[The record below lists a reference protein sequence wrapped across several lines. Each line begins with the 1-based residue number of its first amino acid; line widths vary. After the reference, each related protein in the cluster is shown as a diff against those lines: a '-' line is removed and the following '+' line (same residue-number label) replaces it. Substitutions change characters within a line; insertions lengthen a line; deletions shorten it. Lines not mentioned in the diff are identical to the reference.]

1 MSAFTNLSYTQW
13 VSEWVSEWVKSL
25 SRVRLFATPWIVAHK
40 APLSM
45 GFSRQEYWSGLPFP
59 SPGESSQPRDRTQ
72 VSRIAGRRFNLWA
85 TRKVLYTI
93 HFHTHK
99 KITCFI
105 NTVLQIFSL
114 VSKKP
119 LKFSLKV
126 SFCKVSWCF
135 LWLPCFAQT
144 KQRYF
149 MTHSYSSCFLISYP
163 LIFSSL

>member
-1 MSAFTNLSYTQW
+1 MSEW
-13 VSEWVSEWVKSL
+13 VSEWVSEVTQSCPTLCDPMDCSPQSSSVHGILQARVLEWVAIS
-25 SRVRLFATPWIVAHK
+25 
-40 APLSM
+40 
-45 GFSRQEYWSGLPFP
+45 FSRG
-59 SPGESSQPRDRTQ
+59 SSRPRDWTQ
-72 VSRIAGRRFNLWA
+72 VSCIAGRRFNLWA

-119 LKFSLKV
+119 LKLSLKV